1 MPRTFVVTI
10 ASTLGL
16 APRLVR
22 VSVLM
27 QHFDFLDIASA
38 MAVKVT
44 LADTLLL
51 AAISR
56 PGIEAQFVRFA
67 QG

>member
-22 VSVLM
+22 VS
-27 QHFDFLDIASA
+27 AY
-38 MAVKVT
+38 
-44 LADTLLL
+44 
-51 AAISR
+51 AALR
-56 PGIEAQFVRFA
+56 FPGYSFSDGRQSHTR
-67 QG
+67 